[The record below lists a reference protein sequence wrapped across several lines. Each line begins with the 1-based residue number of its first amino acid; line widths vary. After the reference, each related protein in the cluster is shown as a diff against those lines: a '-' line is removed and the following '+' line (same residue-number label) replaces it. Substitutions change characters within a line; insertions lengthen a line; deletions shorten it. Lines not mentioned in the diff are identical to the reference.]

1 MLRRA
6 SESRPSRILEDSQ
19 MYADLSPDNAAFL
32 ERQVATG
39 AFPSGGDAL
48 NAAVM
53 LLRRRA
59 EVLEKV
65 QRGVK
70 QLENGE
76 YEEFDEEGLD
86 RFFEELFAI
95 SESQGRSE

>member
-1 MLRRA
+1 
-6 SESRPSRILEDSQ
+6 

-32 ERQVATG
+32 ESQVAMG

-70 QLENGE
+70 QLESGE

-86 RFFEELFAI
+86 RFFEELIAI

>member
-1 MLRRA
+1 
-6 SESRPSRILEDSQ
+6 
-19 MYADLSPDNAAFL
+19 MYADLSPNNAAFL
-32 ERQVATG
+32 ESQVATG
-39 AFPSGGDAL
+39 AFPPGGDAL

-65 QRGVK
+65 QRGVR

-76 YEEFDEEGLD
+76 YEEFDDKGLD

-95 SESQGRSE
+95 SDSQGKSE